1 MLVWLHLTWPL
12 ALTWPLPVLT
22 WVVLKQTWLPQ
33 VTKWPLN
40 QLNLVPNQQPLPWAA
55 PSDNENI

>member
-1 MLVWLHLTWPL
+1 MLAWLHLTWLL

-33 VTKWPLN
+33 VTKWPPN

-55 PSDNENI
+55 PRDNENI